1 MTTLDGRYG
10 HNNGRH
16 GTGGQ
21 ERRQDAACTKNEET
35 QKDRKEVWV
44 DYVKEQMLQK
54 MINQKNMKENKMGM
68 KKTQNNNN

>member
-35 QKDRKEVWV
+35 QKDRKEV
-44 DYVKEQMLQK
+44 
-54 MINQKNMKENKMGM
+54 
-68 KKTQNNNN
+68 